1 MCWSN
6 FFCARPKIELHLVPL
21 QNSLCWHK
29 KWIYY
34 MKIIFWS
41 GTKSLGPAQYVNKC
55 LVRQKKFGPAQNNLG
70 PVEGQGNSK
79 FIFCASTK
87 YFRTCRRTRHKRFY
101 ICKINKNLRVW
112 LAISK
117 WNCIHKNGSNVS
129 FLNAGQGR
137 QWLVGRVG
145 NCPLSFR

>member
-1 MCWSN
+1 
-6 FFCARPKIELHLVPL
+6 
-21 QNSLCWHK
+21 
-29 KWIYY
+29 

-87 YFRTCRRTRHKRFY
+87 YFGVALNAIQFLVLHKKNWTSTKYFRTCT
-101 ICKINKNLRVW
+101 
-112 LAISK
+112 
-117 WNCIHKNGSNVS
+117 
-129 FLNAGQGR
+129 
-137 QWLVGRVG
+137 
-145 NCPLSFR
+145 